1 MRRNSPIVALLTD
14 FGSHDHYVGTMK
26 GVLLSVNPALRIVDI
41 THDVEPHNIRHGAYL
56 LWASYKY
63 FPANTIFVAIVDPGV
78 GSARRILAVATK
90 TYTFL
95 GPDNGV
101 LDFVLSDER
110 SHTAVEI
117 SHQDAEKKSLFL
129 PHVSSTFH
137 GRDIFAPLAAH
148 VSRGVKL
155 TSVGKLVELGDRAP
169 LFVNR
174 EAKGTKP
181 SIVHI
186 DRFGT
191 IVTNIVGENVQSLRD
206 SISGVQVRR
215 KRITRWIHSYGEAPA
230 RTPCLIVGSSGLV
243 EIVVNAGS
251 AAELFHADIQMPI
264 QILWK

>member
-1 MRRNSPIVALLTD
+1 
-14 FGSHDHYVGTMK
+14 MK
-26 GVLLSVNPALRIVDI
+26 AVLLSVNPALHIVDI
-41 THDVEPHNIRHGAYL
+41 THDVEPHNIRQGAYL

-63 FPANTIFVAIVDPGV
+63 FPADTIFVAIVDPGV

-148 VSRGVKL
+148 LSRGVKL
-155 TSVGKLVELGDRAP
+155 TSVGKLVELGDLAP

-186 DRFGT
+186 DRFGN
-191 IVTNIVGENVQSLRD
+191 IVTNIVGENPESLRD

-230 RTPCLIVGSSGLV
+230 GTPCLIVGSSGLV

-251 AAELFHADIQMPI
+251 AAELFHADLNMPI